1 MIKVNVTPKELACC
15 FWDMASEDQAL
26 FFNELGA
33 MTEGYL
39 SSQLKAV
46 SRDDGLTSLTPA
58 GRRVMEK
65 IGEYSQRTEFPSVK
79 CIPVPGIANAYV
91 IISGHSATTGN
102 GVKKCMSFFYDNGDV
117 GAEWEPDDGPITV
130 IHSCGKDAKNAQR
143 HWFYDYCTGYGE
155 WGQLAVEEEGLPR
168 VFILGDYEYLF
179 AVLKNW
185 AK

>member
-1 MIKVNVTPKELACC
+1 MQINSDGEEIRYNEIAKKDYEREIYERCDKEDRGVNA
-15 FWDMASEDQAL
+15 
-26 FFNELGA
+26 
-33 MTEGYL
+33 
-39 SSQLKAV
+39 
-46 SRDDGLTSLTPA
+46 
-58 GRRVMEK
+58 
-65 IGEYSQRTEFPSVK
+65 SVK

-168 VFILGDYEYLF
+168 AFILGDYEYLF

>member
-65 IGEYSQRTEFPSVK
+65 IGEYSQRTK
-79 CIPVPGIANAYV
+79 
-91 IISGHSATTGN
+91 
-102 GVKKCMSFFYDNGDV
+102 
-117 GAEWEPDDGPITV
+117 
-130 IHSCGKDAKNAQR
+130 
-143 HWFYDYCTGYGE
+143 
-155 WGQLAVEEEGLPR
+155 
-168 VFILGDYEYLF
+168 
-179 AVLKNW
+179 
-185 AK
+185 